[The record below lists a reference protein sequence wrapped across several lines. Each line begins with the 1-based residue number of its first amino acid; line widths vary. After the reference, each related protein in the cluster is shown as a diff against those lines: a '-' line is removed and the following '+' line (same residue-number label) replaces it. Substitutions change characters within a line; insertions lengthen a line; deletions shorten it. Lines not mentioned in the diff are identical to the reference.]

1 MFIVCSC
8 KRIKHF
14 KRSSVVFIVTSDSVQ
29 TLLKACLNLVSF
41 RCFKPDFDT
50 HTHFLFLPSTRID
63 TVLHKPQDGVEFLE
77 TYMYVLC
84 FPLAET
90 IDEFCQIKPETDHC
104 LLLFPWL
111 ARGADYR
118 KNALHNKRLNKNQT
132 MYLYHFLEE

>member
-14 KRSSVVFIVTSDSVQ
+14 KWYSLWHVTLRKLYSKHVSTLYPFDVLSLTLIHICIFFSFPQQESTLFFTSHRMVWSFLRPMFSVFLWLKPLMSFARSS
-29 TLLKACLNLVSF
+29 LKLIIG
-41 RCFKPDFDT
+41 CF
-50 HTHFLFLPSTRID
+50 
-63 TVLHKPQDGVEFLE
+63 
-77 TYMYVLC
+77 C
-84 FPLAET
+84 
-90 IDEFCQIKPETDHC
+90 
-104 LLLFPWL
+104 FPWL